1 MTLVWVLLIIS
12 GLIRAKNA
20 CHLYGTTS
28 AISELILTAPTQIPF
43 SVPRL
48 VTELCHSQL
57 LFSFCSYF
65 FLLNFCE
72 RIKEIKNKIK
82 TVIF

>member
-12 GLIRAKNA
+12 GLIGWAKNA

-28 AISELILTAPTQIPF
+28 AIIELILTFPTQIPF

-57 LFSFCSYF
+57 LFK
-65 FLLNFCE
+65 
-72 RIKEIKNKIK
+72 IKIKIK